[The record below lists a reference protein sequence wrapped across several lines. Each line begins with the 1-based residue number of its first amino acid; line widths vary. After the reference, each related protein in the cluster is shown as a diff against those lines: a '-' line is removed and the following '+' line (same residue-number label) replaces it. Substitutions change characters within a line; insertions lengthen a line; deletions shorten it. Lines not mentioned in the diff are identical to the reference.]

1 MRTRAV
7 AGLALVALAIAA
19 PAAEAKLPA
28 KGGKSIVPGKSIG
41 GVKIGMDAAAAV
53 KKWGKGGSC
62 DTTIG
67 ASCRWEGSMKQ
78 GSMRFDL
85 DRNGKVSTIVIEAG
99 QKPVS
104 FEPVYK
110 GPITKWK
117 TSKGVHIGTT
127 LRTVGKKYPKAK
139 PDGGGLALQSGRRTT
154 FFSSSLGRTETIT
167 IAAG

>member
-7 AGLALVALAIAA
+7 AVGEGRQLRHHDRRLVPLGRLDEAGQHALRHR
-19 PAAEAKLPA
+19 PK
-28 KGGKSIVPGKSIG
+28 
-41 GVKIGMDAAAAV
+41 
-53 KKWGKGGSC
+53 
-62 DTTIG
+62 
-67 ASCRWEGSMKQ
+67 RQ
-78 GSMRFDL
+78 
-85 DRNGKVSTIVIEAG
+85 VSTIVIEAG

-127 LRTVGKKYPKAK
+127 LRTVGKKYPKAR

-154 FFSSSLGRTETIT
+154 FFSSSLGRTATIT